1 MKVQQISSQTNQ
13 HFFSQNL
20 GFEVAKA
27 IDLVRD
33 KGFTVG
39 FAESCTGGLL
49 SSEMTKISGV
59 SDVFLGSVVCYS
71 NSVKE
76 NVLGV
81 KTETLKNHGAVSA
94 ECASELSV
102 GVLKTLATKLSVA
115 ITGIAGPAG
124 GSVAKPVGTVFISV
138 SGVDSVKNQT
148 VTKIYCHQFGQ
159 IENSTLKLADKI
171 TREDIQK
178 MACAAALEHLQEL
191 IKELKN

>member
-1 MKVQQISSQTNQ
+1 MKVHQISSQTNQ
-13 HFFSQNL
+13 HFYSQNL
-20 GFEVAKA
+20 GFEVAKT

-49 SSEMTKISGV
+49 SSEVTKISGV
-59 SDVFLGSVVCYS
+59 SDVFVGSVICYS

-94 ECASELSV
+94 ECAGELSV
-102 GVLKTLATKLSVA
+102 GVLKTLTTKLSVA
-115 ITGIAGPAG
+115 ITGIAGPTG
-124 GSVAKPVGTVFISV
+124 GSVTKPVGTVFISV
-138 SGVDSVKNQT
+138 SGVDSVGSQT

-159 IENSTLKLADKI
+159 IENSTLKLVDKV

-178 MACAAALEHLQEL
+178 MACAAALGHLQEL
-191 IKELKN
+191 IKELKK